1 MLAWSGAAP
10 SHLAILDRIQ
20 ERAERLARAWV
31 MDTVPP
37 PMDTLQH
44 RREVGGLTL
53 LYKAYVKGVEHLAPL
68 KQPAQTVRYPT
79 RAATVTA
86 KKGKTVVIPRPH
98 TTTHFQRAF
107 DSKFSVM
114 WNRICTNMHP
124 TSFSNINTFK
134 TKVNT
139 FLHEGNQS

>member
-31 MDTVPP
+31 TDTIPP

-98 TTTHFQRAF
+98 TTQFQRAF
-107 DSKFSVM
+107 DSKFSAM

-124 TSFSNINTFK
+124 TSFFK
-134 TKVNT
+134 HKH
-139 FLHEGNQS
+139 L